1 MSNVSV
7 SKVGSYEF
15 DYSLKINDNILIHR
29 DFNVRK
35 YNKNFRE
42 SLEYR
47 ELVDELIGDFRSGKM
62 GLITKVLKKAS
73 IEQCWDTYNPNRV
86 QSFEESISR
95 DDLGKSDEFLFEI
108 TQKIGNK
115 RDTIFSCKFSGDP
128 YQPKTRV
135 KIDIKEELP
144 EILET
149 IRFYLSKS
157 EYTKKY
163 GSVKLDRLNK
173 LSKREL
179 NEYK

>member
-1 MSNVSV
+1 MSNVNV
-7 SKVGSYEF
+7 GKIGSYEF
-15 DYSLKINDNILIHR
+15 NYSLKINDNILIHR
-29 DFNVRK
+29 DFNIRK

-47 ELVDELIGDFRSGKM
+47 DLVDELIGDFRSGKM

-73 IEQCWDTYNPNRV
+73 IEQCWETYNPNKV
-86 QSFEESISR
+86 QSFEESLSR

-108 TQKIGNK
+108 TQKNHNK
-115 RDTIFSCKFSGDP
+115 RDIIFSCKFSGDP

-149 IRFYLSKS
+149 IRFYLSKN
-157 EYTKKY
+157 EYTKNY
-163 GSVKLDRLNK
+163 GTLKLERFNK
-173 LSKREL
+173 LSKREI